1 MPHAEVDEMA
11 YACPHCKRKV
21 LSRRSG
27 ICGYCLNPLPS
38 EILMTAAELEKVEA
52 EERDRERRRK
62 ERAEAKLR
70 ELEKFRNSIGG
81 DGGG

>member
-1 MPHAEVDEMA
+1 MP
-11 YACPHCKRKV
+11 
-21 LSRRSG
+21 
-27 ICGYCLNPLPS
+27 
-38 EILMTAAELEKVEA
+38 AAELEKVEA
-52 EERDRERRRK
+52 EERDRERWRK

>member
-1 MPHAEVDEMA
+1 MA
-11 YACPHCKRKV
+11 YDWPHCKRKV

-27 ICGYCLNPLPS
+27 ICGYCLEPLAA

-52 EERDRERRRK
+52 EERDRERRSK

-70 ELEKFRNSIGG
+70 ELEKFINSL
-81 DGGG
+81 GGGGGG

>member
-1 MPHAEVDEMA
+1 MPHAEGDEMA
-11 YACPHCKRKV
+11 YDCPHCKRKV

-27 ICGYCLNPLPS
+27 LCGYCLNPLPS
-38 EILMTAAELEKVEA
+38 EILMAAVELAKVQT
-52 EERDRERRRK
+52 EEQDRERRRK

-70 ELEKFRNSIGG
+70 EFEGFRNSFGG

>member
-1 MPHAEVDEMA
+1 MA

-27 ICGYCLNPLPS
+27 ICAYCLNPLPL

-52 EERDRERRRK
+52 EERDREQRRK

-70 ELEKFRNSIGG
+70 ELEKFRNSIVG
-81 DGGG
+81 DGPGFVGWG

>member
-1 MPHAEVDEMA
+1 MPHAEGDEMA
-11 YACPHCKRKV
+11 YACPHCQRKV